1 MSATRTIYP
10 TAKIVFT
17 RRLLAAVSFG
27 GRTGTAA
34 ADVLGGVNE
43 VSTSYGPPS
52 PNYARRRCRFAPSGH
67 SILLSQSSLSL
78 FFVRASPK
86 IAGAT
91 ALNHNR
97 LRPSLQLA
105 LVKEYSTG
113 ATFVSSLFRRGR
125 PFKYDTLE

>member
-1 MSATRTIYP
+1 MRS
-10 TAKIVFT
+10 
-17 RRLLAAVSFG
+17 RLLMVLPQLRAAP
-27 GRTGTAA
+27 
-34 ADVLGGVNE
+34 L
-43 VSTSYGPPS
+43 
-52 PNYARRRCRFAPSGH
+52 APSGH
-67 SILLSQSSLSL
+67 SILLSQSSLSPL
-78 FFVRASPK
+78 FVRASPK